1 MLSISTAYLL
11 GSIPF
16 GYILVRL
23 FRRADMR
30 EQGSGNIGATNVARS
45 GGTKLGVVTLLFD
58 IGKAYAAVVIATLLT
73 FRRGVYDVEVAA
85 AVAAVMGHIFPVWLG
100 FRGGKG
106 VASALGVFLVL
117 TWPSA
122 VGILLVFAVV
132 FALTRYVSL
141 ASIVGL
147 ATFPL
152 FGFYF
157 VAQHTPMVKF
167 RISLYSSVD
176 YCEAPWEHS
185 APDEWHGEPLQRWLW
200 IGNRYGRGGG
210 MSRIAVLGAGAWGTA
225 LAISLA
231 RRGGHTIALW
241 SFLPE
246 LASEM
251 KETGVN
257 SLFLPGHTVPAGVL
271 ITADLAVAVKDAEI
285 VLCVTPS
292 EHLRGVMKQIAPL
305 LTRDQILVSATKGLE
320 EKSLLRMSQ
329 VIVSL
334 TENPCGVLSGPS
346 FAAEVAA
353 GIPTA
358 IVAAGTPVVAQ
369 TIQREFSSPTLRI
382 YTNEDVTGVEL
393 GGALKNV
400 IALAA
405 GVVHGLNQG
414 NNAAAALITRG
425 IAEITRLAVA
435 CGGRR
440 QTLAG
445 LSGLGDLVLTCTG
458 SLSRNRMVGIEL
470 GKGRQLAAILEGMN
484 GKVAEGVV
492 STAAALGLA
501 ARYGVEMPI
510 TEQMDAILHRG
521 KSPKVAIHELMTR
534 PGKDE

>member
-1 MLSISTAYLL
+1 
-11 GSIPF
+11 
-16 GYILVRL
+16 
-23 FRRADMR
+23 
-30 EQGSGNIGATNVARS
+30 
-45 GGTKLGVVTLLFD
+45 
-58 IGKAYAAVVIATLLT
+58 
-73 FRRGVYDVEVAA
+73 
-85 AVAAVMGHIFPVWLG
+85 
-100 FRGGKG
+100 
-106 VASALGVFLVL
+106 
-117 TWPSA
+117 
-122 VGILLVFAVV
+122 
-132 FALTRYVSL
+132 
-141 ASIVGL
+141 
-147 ATFPL
+147 
-152 FGFYF
+152 
-157 VAQHTPMVKF
+157 
-167 RISLYSSVD
+167 
-176 YCEAPWEHS
+176 
-185 APDEWHGEPLQRWLW
+185 
-200 IGNRYGRGGG
+200 
-210 MSRIAVLGAGAWGTA
+210 MSRIAILGAGAWGTA

-246 LASEM
+246 LAEEM
-251 KETGVN
+251 HETGVN

-271 ITADLAVAVKDAEI
+271 VTADLAVAVRDAEI

-305 LTRDQILVSATKGLE
+305 LTRDQIVVSATKGLE

-329 VIVSL
+329 VIASVV
-334 TENPCGVLSGPS
+334 ENPCGVLSGPS

-369 TIQREFSSPTLRI
+369 AIQREFSSPTLRI

-484 GKVAEGVV
+484 GKVAEGVL